1 MTTVVRE
8 KTLHITNVGDEMKI
22 FTYFVNINIDVM

>member
-8 KTLHITNVGDEMKI
+8 KTLHITKVGDEMII